1 MIDRLKNVI
10 VPGCM
15 LLAGCVPS
23 SDLVS
28 ADGRPDWVIGEP
40 ANYPNASYVFATGA
54 ASRPELAK
62 DRALGNLAKI
72 FELRIRESSTTTQDV
87 QTRQSNGVESVQS
100 SARIASKV
108 NVHTDKMIKG
118 ARIAEQWQNPD
129 DLTHYALAVLDRAQ
143 AGNNIRGEINRLD
156 RETAFIMASADNRQD
171 PLQKVADLQNAI
183 NMQQQRDSMQK
194 TLKII
199 DLQGRGKPSAW
210 SLSALSEQQDKALQ
224 SLDIKGSVTADSVG
238 ELDKILQAAMAN
250 AGFTHSSTNPAYILS
265 ASVETQ
271 DALQKEG
278 WYWQRGTLSV
288 DLADTKGT
296 VLGNRSW
303 PFKVSATQRQQ
314 LNNRM
319 QSAIDS
325 TLKKELKITVLGFA
339 TGDQ

>member
-1 MIDRLKNVI
+1 
-10 VPGCM
+10 
-15 LLAGCVPS
+15 
-23 SDLVS
+23 
-28 ADGRPDWVIGEP
+28 
-40 ANYPNASYVFATGA
+40 
-54 ASRPELAK
+54 
-62 DRALGNLAKI
+62 
-72 FELRIRESSTTTQDV
+72 
-87 QTRQSNGVESVQS
+87 
-100 SARIASKV
+100 
-108 NVHTDKMIKG
+108 
-118 ARIAEQWQNPD
+118 
-129 DLTHYALAVLDRAQ
+129 
-143 AGNNIRGEINRLD
+143 
-156 RETAFIMASADNRQD
+156 
-171 PLQKVADLQNAI
+171 
-183 NMQQQRDSMQK
+183 
-194 TLKII
+194 
-199 DLQGRGKPSAW
+199 
-210 SLSALSEQQDKALQ
+210 LSEQQDQALQ

-278 WYWQRGTLSV
+278 WYWQRGILSV
-288 DLADTKGT
+288 DLADARGT